1 MNENLEFELMTL
13 SSHSYWSSHDSVF
26 PRAELPSGGLWLR
39 GHSGGLWLRGHS
51 GGLWLR
57 GLSGGL
63 LLASLLQTAGRDQL
77 VREQGGG
84 DPAQHNHQDRQ
95 HGRDRGR
102 HQVSL
107 YGGSTELF
115 FFHQL
120 NTTGFQQTGFWG
132 DIKSHYWLISCNQTN
147 FRRENCVSSVQPG
160 WQISFSKVNK

>member
-39 GHSGGLWLRGHS
+39 G
-51 GGLWLR
+51 
-57 GLSGGL
+57 LSGGL

-84 DPAQHNHQDRQ
+84 DPAQHHHQDRQ

-102 HQVSL
+102 QQVSL

-120 NTTGFQQTGFWG
+120 NTTGFQQTGF
-132 DIKSHYWLISCNQTN
+132 
-147 FRRENCVSSVQPG
+147 
-160 WQISFSKVNK
+160 